1 MTLPDP
7 RHSRTDYGYHS
18 GPDIETDM
26 LNDIVG
32 GSLPRMPGASATEQA
47 MHDDLMRE
55 FVDATLR
62 VSSLGGIPSPG
73 RAPPVSGIPDSHMS
87 NQTRAFFRQFFS

>member
-47 MHDDLMRE
+47 THDDLMRE
-55 FVDATLR
+55 FHDFGFVMVCLR
-62 VSSLGGIPSPG
+62 RAMRSLTVSDLVGKLK
-73 RAPPVSGIPDSHMS
+73 R
-87 NQTRAFFRQFFS
+87 R

>member
-26 LNDIVG
+26 LNYSVG

-55 FVDATLR
+55 FADAAFNPICLTLYVKWCWIHPR
-62 VSSLGGIPSPG
+62 LKS
-73 RAPPVSGIPDSHMS
+73 RARTGKI
-87 NQTRAFFRQFFS
+87 Q